1 MKAEHVRSDGGP
13 RAAAARPPHAEGTG
27 RRLCHLIEITA
38 MPDVRYSLILGSLQ
52 ASAQADPQVGG
63 AYRFEKHVLFQS
75 PDLMGRLPGWVEGLE
90 RPDVVALS
98 VYFWNRAGVMLIA
111 REVKRRWPQCT
122 VVLGGN
128 DVSYQT
134 KSVFR
139 EPAVDVLVHG
149 EGELTFTAVLSSL
162 AATGLTLSDI
172 RGVSYREGDRVVT
185 TAPADRISDLSL
197 LPSPLLSGVYT
208 TEDIAV
214 SRTII
219 LETNRGCPYS
229 CAFCYWGGA
238 TKSKVR
244 PFPLERVKEE
254 ISHVVAHAPENATL
268 FLADANFGILPRD
281 VEIAEWLVEELQRHE
296 KRMFLY
302 TNWAKN
308 TNKRVME
315 AARILYSHRLISAVT
330 LSAQSFTPEVLEI
343 ARRSN
348 IKVSYYRTLQ
358 ESFQDQGIPT
368 YTELIWGLPGE
379 SLDSHLASVE
389 EVIEAG
395 GHPVVY
401 PLLLLNNTEYST
413 ERFRGEHGLVT
424 KRLPYQVSNPEMEA
438 EFVIEHSR
446 MSQKEWQHGLE
457 IRLAGAVFH
466 GCLLRSLLYYLH
478 TRSGLRVVD
487 LYSRLVHYLHEECG
501 IPEVRELARN
511 HRASLLD
518 PSALDTALVGR
529 FVTAG
534 SIPEHLHYQAIVRML
549 AHTGSTARVVRE
561 AGEYLYAGLPAPASV
576 PREEFDAMMEVQT
589 AIAESLACAVRGE
602 EVRTMVLL
610 PDEVRRVLARAGHLP
625 PADLPEDGPREK
637 ALVLDSS
644 AMAETPSDTM
654 LLAVYHGS
662 IRLPRALQTAKTPA

>member
-1 MKAEHVRSDGGP
+1 
-13 RAAAARPPHAEGTG
+13 
-27 RRLCHLIEITA
+27 

>member
-1 MKAEHVRSDGGP
+1 MRAEHDVFGGRPLVAATRPP
-13 RAAAARPPHAEGTG
+13 RASAPG

-52 ASAQADPQVGG
+52 ASAQADPQVAG
-63 AYRFEKHVLFQS
+63 AYRFHKHVLFQS
-75 PDLMGRLPGWVEGLE
+75 PDLMGRLPQWVEGLE

-98 VYFWNRAGVMLIA
+98 VYFWNRAGVMLVA
-111 REVKRRWPQCT
+111 REVKRRWPGCT

-134 KSVFR
+134 ESVFR

-162 AATGLTLSDI
+162 AGTGRPLADL
-172 RGVSYREGDRVVT
+172 RGISYREGDRVIT

-197 LPSPLLSGVYT
+197 IPSPLLSGVYAE
-208 TEDIAV
+208 EDLAA

-244 PFPLERVKEE
+244 PFPLERVKKE

-348 IKVSYYRTLQ
+348 IKTSYYRTLQ
-358 ESFQDQGIPT
+358 ESFQNQGIPT

-446 MSQKEWQHGLE
+446 MTQQEWQHGLE

-466 GCLLRSLLYYLH
+466 GCLLRSVLYHLH
-478 TRSGLRVVD
+478 TRAGLRVVD
-487 LYSRLVHYLHEECG
+487 LYSRLVRYLHEECR
-501 IPEVRELARN
+501 IPEVRELTRN

-518 PSALDTALVGR
+518 PAALDSALIGR

-534 SIPEHLHYQAIVRML
+534 SVPEHLHYQAIVRML
-549 AHTGSTARVVRE
+549 AHTGGMAQVVQE
-561 AGEYLYAGLPAPASV
+561 AAEYLYAGLPEPAMV
-576 PREEFDAMMEVQT
+576 PREEFDAMVDVQI
-589 AIAESLACAVRGE
+589 AIARSLACAVRGE
-602 EVRTMVLL
+602 AVRTTVPL
-610 PDEVRRVLARAGHLP
+610 PDGVRRVLAAAGHLP
-625 PADLPEDGPREK
+625 PADSSEGNTVGEELE
-637 ALVLDSS
+637 LDSS
-644 AMAETPSDTM
+644 ALAETPSDTM
-654 LLAVYHGS
+654 LLAIYHGS
-662 IRLPRALQTAKTPA
+662 IRLPRALQAAKAGV